1 VSIYYFDDGFS
12 KVWPHSSASLVMTN
26 GVFDILHRGHV
37 QYLKDAALLNDRLVV
52 GVNSD
57 ESVRTLG
64 KGAERPYIKELDR
77 AFILNELS
85 SVSDVIIFDQ
95 TTPEELV
102 ACLQPAVFVK
112 GADYSIETL
121 PEAKIVFGYGGKV
134 ELIPLSEG
142 YSTTSIVR
150 SIQS

>member
-1 VSIYYFDDGFS
+1 MAIYYFDDDFS

-64 KGAERPYIKELDR
+64 KGADRPYIKELDR

-85 SVSDVIIFDQ
+85 SVSDVIIFDK